1 MHTGLSSH
9 LDQIGALYHAHYG
22 WLAGWLRKKLG
33 CTSQAADLAQDTF
46 VRVLAARD
54 ATEVR
59 EPRAYLGTIAHG
71 LMVNHLRRRDLER
84 SYLEALAAVPESL
97 AASPEAHALALEAL
111 FQVDAMLHSLPA
123 KVRRAFLMAQFDDMS
138 YADIATELGVSDRM
152 VRKYMA
158 QAMLACL
165 MLDNRG

>member
-1 MHTGLSSH
+1 MHPGLSPTQDP
-9 LDQIGALYHAHYG
+9 LGAMYRAHYG

-33 CTSQAADLAQDTF
+33 CTAQAADLAQDTF
-46 VRVLAARD
+46 MRVLVSQE
-54 ATEVR
+54 ATTLR

-84 SYLEALAAVPESL
+84 SYLEALATLPEPLS
-97 AASPEAHALALEAL
+97 ASPEEQALALEAL
-111 FQVDAMLHSLPA
+111 YQVDAMLDTLPT
-123 KVRRAFLMAQFDDMS
+123 KVRQAFLMAQFDGMS
-138 YADIATELGVSDRM
+138 YADIATALGVSDRM

-165 MLDNRG
+165 LLDNRS